1 MIAGNFYLQSTHGWH
16 LYRLY
21 DLVYIFEILSEL
33 HLVSYCMFIKDRRQ
47 VIFVDMISPR
57 SVSVKSVEAKTL
69 LKY

>member
-33 HLVSYCMFIKDRRQ
+33 HLVSYVHKR
-47 VIFVDMISPR
+47 
-57 SVSVKSVEAKTL
+57 
-69 LKY
+69 